1 MTREELEINIME
13 WANNKGLLS
22 PDNSKNQVLKA
33 MAELGEL
40 ADEILKGDRK
50 NIILELGD
58 VEVCLTILKEQ
69 ENIEQDYP
77 LKCAWEKIRSRTGK
91 TVNGTFIKD

>member
-1 MTREELEINIME
+1 MTREELEINVVE
-13 WANNKGLLS
+13 WANIKGLLS
-22 PDNSKNQVLKA
+22 PDNAKNQVLKA

-40 ADEILKGDRK
+40 ADEILKNDRK

-69 ENIEQDYP
+69 LGLTQDEC
-77 LKCAWEKIRSRTGK
+77 LDNAWNKIKDRTGK
-91 TVNGTFIKD
+91 TVRGTFIKD